1 MQTTPGYRRGKSK
14 TVVQKALGTEFE
26 RVALDLP
33 PTEEISRPKF
43 FWAPEMAGMRWN
55 LGQKR
60 EIAADLKDLVK
71 GKSAE
76 VGFGRISLDLKGF
89 CV

>member
-1 MQTTPGYRRGKSK
+1 MQTTPGDRRGKSK

-43 FWAPEMAGMRWN
+43 FWAPEMAGVWWN
-55 LGQKR
+55 FGQTGVF
-60 EIAADLKDLVK
+60 AADLKDLVK

-76 VGFGRISLDLKGF
+76 VGFGRRSLDLKGF